1 MALPHLHLVSFPL
14 CPFVQRSVIL
24 LKHKN
29 VPFELTLLNPQELPD
44 WFLEKS
50 PTGKV
55 PLLLVNQDT
64 AVFESAVI
72 SEYVDEITPPRLLPA
87 DPLQRALDRAWIAFV
102 SDLVMAVHRWMTAST
117 EEAFRAARDEAA
129 KSLKRLEA
137 QCKAAPC
144 FTGPDLS
151 LLDAALAP
159 ALMRLDLLQ
168 DPESPW
174 QPDDYPT
181 LAGWWRHMSGLP
193 EVKDSTVQD
202 FRERLIRFLNAQ
214 EGFAGPRL
222 AAGLAARG
230 H

>member
-72 SEYVDEITPPRLLPA
+72 SEYVDEITEPPLLST
-87 DPLQRALDRAWIAFV
+87 DPLQRALERAWIAFV
-102 SDLVMAVHRWMTAST
+102 SDLVMAVHRWMTAPT
-117 EEAFRAARDEAA
+117 EEAFRAARDDAA
-129 KSLKRLEA
+129 KGLKRMEA

-144 FTGPDLS
+144 FNGPDLS

-159 ALMRLDLLQ
+159 VLMRLDLLQ
-168 DPESPW
+168 DPEGPW
-174 QPDDYPT
+174 QPDDYPV
-181 LAGWWRHMSGLP
+181 LASWWRHVSSLP
-193 EVKDSTVQD
+193 EVKDSTVED
-202 FRERLIRFLNAQ
+202 FRERLVRFLNAQ